1 MSRVVLIV
9 DDDEDLLAMLT
20 DNLTPAGF
28 SVYSTTSA
36 LESVT
41 KAQILKPDIII
52 LDYNMPDASGAEV
65 YEQLQK
71 SPETASI
78 PVIFLSGIITGLI
91 KRQVPESDKVRFLKK
106 PCSWAEFQ
114 KCFNELVHKGSDVT

>member
-1 MSRVVLIV
+1 MSRIVLIV
-9 DDDEDLLAMLT
+9 DDNEELLDFWKA
-20 DNLTPAGF
+20 NLTPAGF
-28 SVYSTTSA
+28 NVYTTTAA

-78 PVIFLSGIITGLI
+78 PVIFLSGIISGLI

-114 KCFNELVHKGSDVT
+114 KCFNELLGIKPPD